1 MSAWVRPIMNKRG
14 EILAMKLFLNTLM
27 VTTLIFGMM
36 PIHSANAQG
45 SFDKNKEDI
54 ELTASMINIERI
66 EIIDQNMGLSNDEE
80 PRFWSLYNEYRLA
93 MNEVGKRKT
102 KLITDYADR
111 VNTGNLSD
119 AEALRLLKEY
129 NSIERAKLTR
139 REEYIPKFQKV
150 IPAKKVALFFQIE
163 NKIDAALNFEL
174 AKVIPLVK

>member
-1 MSAWVRPIMNKRG
+1 MSTWVRPIMSKRG
-14 EILAMKLFLNTLM
+14 VISTMKVFNNIIIVATFISGLM
-27 VTTLIFGMM
+27 PMV
-36 PIHSANAQG
+36 SASAQG
-45 SFDKNKEDI
+45 SYDKHKEEI
-54 ELTASMINIERI
+54 EMTASIINLERK
-66 EIIDQNMGLSNDEE
+66 EIINQNMGLSNDEE
-80 PRFWSLYNEYRLA
+80 RRFWSLYNEYRLT

>member
-1 MSAWVRPIMNKRG
+1 
-14 EILAMKLFLNTLM
+14 MKFFYNILM
-27 VTTLIFGMM
+27 VVALISGLM
-36 PIHSANAQG
+36 PIPPTSAQG
-45 SFDKNKEDI
+45 SYDKHKEEI
-54 ELTASMINIERI
+54 EMTASIINLERKDIIE
-66 EIIDQNMGLSNDEE
+66 QNMGLSNDQER
-80 PRFWSLYNEYRLA
+80 RFWSLYNEYRLA

-129 NSIERAKLTR
+129 HSIERAKLNR
-139 REEYIPKFQKV
+139 REEYIPKFQEV
-150 IPAKKVALFFQIE
+150 IPPKKVALFFQIE